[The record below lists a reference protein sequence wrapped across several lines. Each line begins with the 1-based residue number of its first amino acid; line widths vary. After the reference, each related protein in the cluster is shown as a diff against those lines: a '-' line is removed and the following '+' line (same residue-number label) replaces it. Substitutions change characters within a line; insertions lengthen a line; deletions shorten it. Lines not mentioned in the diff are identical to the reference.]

1 MTSSVFSLMWK
12 YSQLWCKYIKIYV
25 IYIYIY
31 ISHCLSTDWSCI
43 LVNNAGENLLFISF
57 IYYIPTDWRSFTFFK
72 RSLTH
77 FSSSLIPGSE
87 LRSGSSCGTNCL
99 PGRHRT
105 DFHNLPVSPQ
115 TASKPQ
121 TGVDRTPVFKCTRRI
136 PWYTEPHTDVSLGN
150 CWAVMCVHGFVLW
163 SSSADGIETQFKPW
177 WRSLLC
183 ESDVVFLHVVLCWF
197 SLVFSTSPF
206 YKVTGHGCKSWHSN
220 VSTHFCWHSGGGAVL
235 FSSRQRH
242 SWVSLGFSQICPWVP
257 CTFSINVKF
266 LYLIHLWLLFF
277 NVLCNESHS
286 FSLMFLQFTSLASP
300 QTQEKK
306 ANDSSL

>member
-1 MTSSVFSLMWK
+1 MTSSVFSLMRK

-25 IYIYIY
+25 IYIY

-57 IYYIPTDWRSFTFFK
+57 IYYIPTDWRSFPFYK

-183 ESDVVFLHVVLCWF
+183 ESDAVFLHVVLCWF
-197 SLVFSTSPF
+197 SLVYQLLPFTKSQDTDVNHDTAMSPLISADTLVVVQF
-206 YKVTGHGCKSWHSN
+206 CSPRGKDIHEFHW
-220 VSTHFCWHSGGGAVL
+220 VSVKFVLEFRVL
-235 FSSRQRH
+235 FQ
-242 SWVSLGFSQICPWVP
+242 
-257 CTFSINVKF
+257 
-266 LYLIHLWLLFF
+266 
-277 NVLCNESHS
+277 
-286 FSLMFLQFTSLASP
+286 
-300 QTQEKK
+300 
-306 ANDSSL
+306 